1 MSATTTVGRHA
12 TDAQPFTGLDVPV
25 PEDTRRRI
33 DFVLGLRH
41 HWATTLFRA
50 LRAQY
55 EAAVAAKGSRP
66 RTGEEAAP
74 IVEALPLYPTFAW
87 YERNI
92 QKMMW
97 RALTEACVAHRDAL
111 VAALNAPVAS
121 PIGSLELDPALKLPD
136 YYTQTEFHI
145 QPGGVWSDDLNAF
158 IYELGAKVI
167 FLGKNDDYAFHRL
180 FTQTAVPDGAYR
192 DILDMGCGFG
202 KSARPFVDR
211 FPEARVVAID
221 LSAPVLKLAHRQAEK
236 LGKRIAFKQRIAE
249 DTGFPDAS
257 FDLVTATMVIHE
269 QPMPVMRRTLAE
281 MHRLLRPGGRAVILD
296 YHRTGD
302 ALRDQLMLGH
312 ARRNNEPFMGHIL
325 RVDTAQVMR
334 EAGFADVALLP
345 FDERGSGPRED
356 GTWPARDDWHFPWVV
371 LRGRKK

>member
-1 MSATTTVGRHA
+1 MTVAARHA
-12 TDAQPFTGLDVPV
+12 TDARPFAGLDVPV
-25 PEDTRRRI
+25 PQEIRSRI

-55 EAAVAAKGSRP
+55 EAAVAASPVRP
-66 RTGEEAAP
+66 RSAEEAAP

-97 RALTEACVAHRDAL
+97 RALTEACEAHRDQL
-111 VAALNAPVAS
+111 IAALNAPVDS
-121 PIGSLELDPALKLPD
+121 PIGSLRLDPALRLPE
-136 YYTQTEFHI
+136 YYTSTEFHI
-145 QPGGVWSDDLNAF
+145 QPGGVWSEDLNAF

-180 FTQTAVPDGAYR
+180 FTQTAVPDGDYR

-211 FPEARVVAID
+211 FPMARVVAID
-221 LSAPVLKLAHRQAEK
+221 LSAPVLKLAHRQTEK
-236 LGKRIAFKQRIAE
+236 MGKRIEFAQAVAE

-269 QPMPVMRRTLAE
+269 QPMPIVRRTLAE
-281 MHRLLRPGGRAVILD
+281 AYRLLRPGGRLVILD

-302 ALRDQLMLGH
+302 PLRDFLMLGH
-312 ARRNNEPFMGHIL
+312 ARRNNEPYMGHVL
-325 RVDTAQVMR
+325 RVDTAALAR
-334 EAGFADVALLP
+334 EVGFTDVALLP
-345 FDERGSGPRED
+345 FDERGTGPRED
-356 GTWPARDDWHFPWVV
+356 GVWPERDDWHFPWVV
-371 LRGRKK
+371 LRGRK